1 MKLTSFRDKDRVH
14 LRDMLD
20 VKLISA
26 EIENNLPPDLQER
39 LRQLKET
46 AED

>member
-1 MKLTSFRDKDRVH
+1 
-14 LRDMLD
+14 LRKPWKRLPN